1 MKYFFIFF
9 CCISSLL
16 FSKEYK
22 YDLAVCTIFQNDAK
36 YLPEWIEFHQ
46 QQGVEHFYLYNN
58 LSQDNWKEILTSCI
72 KKRLVEIIDWPP
84 NEDISQNWNQIQC
97 SAYMDCIKK
106 IKKICKWCAFIDTD
120 EFLFS
125 PGCKSL
131 PKILKEYT
139 QYGGVGAN
147 WIFYGTSWIEKILP
161 GEKMLEKLTMR
172 PKNYIYHTTIK
183 SIVQPE
189 FVIDCVNPHWFIF
202 TPGKFHVSENKEII
216 ATYFTE
222 YPSVENLRINHY
234 WTRDRN
240 FFYGEK
246 LKRYQKWGY
255 SGKDFE
261 DLEKKFNEI
270 HDPIILD
277 NL

>member
-1 MKYFFIFF
+1 MVFFDLPLANGINTLRLIVKYFFIFF

-58 LSQDNWKEILTSCI
+58 LSQDNWK
-72 KKRLVEIIDWPP
+72 
-84 NEDISQNWNQIQC
+84 
-97 SAYMDCIKK
+97 
-106 IKKICKWCAFIDTD
+106 
-120 EFLFS
+120 
-125 PGCKSL
+125 
-131 PKILKEYT
+131 
-139 QYGGVGAN
+139 
-147 WIFYGTSWIEKILP
+147 
-161 GEKMLEKLTMR
+161 KMLEKLTMR